1 MWGTA
6 AVVLVIAAILELIA
20 VEVLRSVIHRRRE
33 RRDGIGSTQDIA
45 MWGMFVGWAIII
57 GAVICGVIW
66 LLSR

>member
-6 AVVLVIAAILELIA
+6 AVVSVIAAILELIA
-20 VEVLRSVIHRRRE
+20 VEVLRSVIRRRRE

-45 MWGMFVGWAIII
+45 MWRMFVGWAIII
-57 GAVICGVIW
+57 GAVICGAIW